1 MLKQT
6 YTVAHETVQSPN
18 KFMHRVQYCSLEK
31 KKNRVPTQKF
41 QGPEPKVFMKL
52 KINNPVVGMGTNNR
66 RGNVFELK
74 LS

>member
-18 KFMHRVQYCSLEK
+18 KFMHRVQYCSLQKK

-41 QGPEPKVFMKL
+41 QGPEPKVF
-52 KINNPVVGMGTNNR
+52 
-66 RGNVFELK
+66 EL
-74 LS
+74 